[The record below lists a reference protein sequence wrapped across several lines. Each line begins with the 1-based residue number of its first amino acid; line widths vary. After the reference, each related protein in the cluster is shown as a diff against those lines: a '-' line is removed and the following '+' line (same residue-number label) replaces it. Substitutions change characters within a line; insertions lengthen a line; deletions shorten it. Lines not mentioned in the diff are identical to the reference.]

1 MIRKTMIFSMITTC
15 YVICMFVFADTCY
28 EMGRKQGI
36 KDGQQLTLMAL
47 ENKLGPFVDTCKK
60 AIERLRSI
68 NNSL

>member
-1 MIRKTMIFSMITTC
+1 MIRKTIVLCILATC
-15 YVICMFVFADTCY
+15 CIVCMVAFADTCY